1 MDQVTSTIP
10 ISLSRPKALHTASDP
25 STILLSQGG
34 WPACSSSQPRM
45 ESHSSTTC
53 ANTLL
58 PLLAVILIIF
68 PHLDPPLYHPVDS
81 ATIGFELSW
90 YCPSHSDG
98 PPPSP
103 PALKSL
109 FVSLAW
115 VDDVTGGEHLYVGYE
130 FPWHVNV
137 PEGWQFPP
145 PPPSPPLHMCVPKS
159 GSSLHLPLM
168 QMSWPSQSS
177 RVPQGPLHWEIAF
190 EYNGREIV
198 QKKVKREREAKE
210 TNDFPML
217 INKLS
222 WEVR

>member
-1 MDQVTSTIP
+1 MDQVTSTTP
-10 ISLSRPKALHTASDP
+10 ISLSRPRALPTASDP

-45 ESHSSTTC
+45 ESHSSTTS

-103 PALKSL
+103 PSLKLL

-115 VDDVTGGEHLYVGYE
+115 VDDVTEESICTGGMSFLGMLTCPRAGNFHRL
-130 FPWHVNV
+130 
-137 PEGWQFPP
+137 
-145 PPPSPPLHMCVPKS
+145 
-159 GSSLHLPLM
+159 LHLHLCIFVC
-168 QMSWPSQSS
+168 QLVGHRCIFRWCKWADRRS
-177 RVPQGPLHWEIAF
+177 RRGFH
-190 EYNGREIV
+190 NGRRIERLHV
-198 QKKVKREREAKE
+198 STMQGTSCRRRLRGRKNLKKLMILPCWL
-210 TNDFPML
+210 T
-217 INKLS
+217 S
-222 WEVR
+222 